1 MNAVQPVARSVPV
14 TPALSVDGL
23 QAGYGRVTVL
33 RGVDLTVGPG
43 QVVALLGANGAG
55 KTTLLRATSGALRAT
70 GGTIRIGG
78 VDVTRAR
85 ASERSRSGLCLIPEG
100 RGIFRNLSV
109 EENLR
114 LSSPP
119 WIKPRRLDPAYQ
131 MFPALAE
138 RRKQV
143 AGTLSGGQQQMLAL
157 SRAFLSE
164 ASVVLVDEVS
174 VGLAPVIVDAIFEA
188 LRALAAQGK
197 SLLLVEQYVQR
208 ALAMA
213 DTVYLMKKGEL
224 TLAGRPADLDQRELM
239 AEYLG
244 QADSSHRS
252 EFR

>member
-1 MNAVQPVARSVPV
+1 MSAVQAV
-14 TPALSVDGL
+14 TAPALSVHDL
-23 QAGYGRVTVL
+23 RAGYGPVTVL
-33 RGVDLTVGPG
+33 RGVDMSVGPG
-43 QVVALLGANGAG
+43 EVVALLGANGAG
-55 KTTLLRATSGALRAT
+55 KTTLLRATSGAMRAA
-70 GGTIRIGG
+70 GGSIRIGG

-85 ASERSRSGLCLIPEG
+85 ASERSRRGLCLIPEG

-119 WIKPRRLDPAYQ
+119 WIKPRRLGPAYE
-131 MFPALAE
+131 MFPVLAQ
-138 RRKQV
+138 RRKQA
-143 AGTLSGGQQQMLAL
+143 AGLLSGGQQQMLAL
-157 SRAFLSE
+157 SRAFLSD

-174 VGLAPVIVDAIFEA
+174 VGLAPVMVDAIFKA

-224 TLAGRPADLDQRELM
+224 TLAGRPADLDQSELM

-244 QADSSHRS
+244 RAGSTRQGDVR
-252 EFR
+252 

>member
-1 MNAVQPVARSVPV
+1 
-14 TPALSVDGL
+14 
-23 QAGYGRVTVL
+23 VTVL
-33 RGVDLTVGPG
+33 RGVHLTVGPG

-55 KTTLLRATSGALRAT
+55 KTTLLRAASGALRAT
-70 GGTIRIGG
+70 GGSVRIGG

-85 ASERSRSGLCLIPEG
+85 ASERSRRGLCLIPEG
-100 RGIFRNLSV
+100 RGIFRSLSV

-119 WIKPRRLDPAYQ
+119 WIKHRRLDPAYE
-131 MFPALAE
+131 MFPVLAQ
-138 RRKQV
+138 RRKQA

-174 VGLAPVIVDAIFEA
+174 VGLAPVMVDVIFEA
-188 LRALAAQGK
+188 LRTLARQGK

-224 TLAGRPADLDQRELM
+224 TLAGRPADLDQSELM

-244 QADSSHRS
+244 RADSSRQG